1 MIRYIADMPRSVKG
15 AVMLAADAFLLPL
28 SLWTAIGLR
37 LDAWHFPQLHAPW
50 VYLLTS
56 LTAIPIFI
64 RIGLYRAVVR
74 YIEERALLMVT
85 VGVTLSIGLFVG
97 VLTLLQLAPIPRGAL
112 AIYWFIS
119 VFYICVSRFI
129 ARAILRQ
136 AEGSRAMNAQRVA
149 IYGAGSAGR
158 QLAMALRAGAQYRTV
173 AFIDD
178 AQRMEGLEILGVKVH
193 LSDALPH
200 LIARYNVEQVLL
212 AIPSAS
218 RSRRHEIIRKLEK
231 LQVEVR
237 VVPGMEDLVGGE
249 VQLSDIREVSIDE
262 LLGRDAVPPDQTLL
276 QANIRGKAVMVTGAG
291 GSIGS
296 ELCRQIILHQP
307 RILVLY
313 EQSEFALYSVDQE
326 LQGLASL
333 RRATTQV
340 IPVLGSVANET
351 RLTDIMRRY
360 GIETVYHAA
369 AYKHV
374 PLVEFNLTEGVLNNT
389 FGTLAA
395 VNAALAADVE
405 SFVLIST
412 DKAVRPT
419 NVMGASKRCAE
430 LILQAHS
437 AAATGRT
444 RFCMVRF
451 GNVLGSS
458 GSVVPLFRRQIRDG
472 GPVTVTHPDITRYFM
487 TIPEAAQLVIQ
498 AGAMGRGG
506 EVFVLDMGEPV
517 TIVDLARRM
526 IHLSG
531 FSVRD
536 VANPHGDI
544 EIQFTGLRA
553 GEKLYEELLIG
564 DDTTGTAH
572 QKIMMANEHF
582 FPLSELNGLLNGL
595 RRACERGDHAAIIDY
610 LRRCVSGFNYGEK
623 IRDHLCE
630 ITGPGL
636 PAPTPA
642 VSGGNVVHV
651 APVADRLTR
660 RN

>member
-37 LDAWHFPQLHAPW
+37 LDAWSFPQLHAPW

-56 LTAIPIFI
+56 VTAIPIFI

-74 YIEERALLMVT
+74 YMEERALLMVT
-85 VGVTLSIGLFVG
+85 VGVTLSIALFVG
-97 VLTLLQLAPIPRGAL
+97 VLTLLQLPPIPRGAL

-129 ARAILRQ
+129 ARAILRH
-136 AEGSRAMNAQRVA
+136 AEGSRAMSAQRVA

-193 LSDALPH
+193 SSATLSQ
-200 LIARYNVEQVLL
+200 LISRYNIQQVLL

-218 RSRRHEIIRKLEK
+218 RSRRHQIIRTLEK

-307 RILVLY
+307 KILVLY

-326 LQGLASL
+326 LQGLAAL
-333 RRATTQV
+333 RRSPSHV

-437 AAATGRT
+437 AASAGRT

-458 GSVVPLFRRQIRDG
+458 GSVVPLFRRQIREG

-498 AGAMGRGG
+498 ASAMSRGG

-544 EIQFTGLRA
+544 EIQFSGLRA

-572 QKIMMANEHF
+572 PKIMMANEHF
-582 FPLSELNGLLNGL
+582 FPLPELNGLLNGL
-595 RRACERGDHAAIIDY
+595 RRACESGDHAAIIDH

-630 ITGPGL
+630 IAAPSVKPMSP
-636 PAPTPA
+636 PA
-642 VSGGNVVHV
+642 GNVVHV
-651 APVADRLTR
+651 APVADRLAR
-660 RN
+660 RT